1 VFCDEFEHEIR
12 RGARKVDQAPPAF
25 LAEAALE
32 IVRIELE
39 SRDHLAAVASGSSPS
54 RLRSF
59 DEHGLGPGFCGV
71 VGGREP
77 REAPADYAEISG
89 SIS

>member
-1 VFCDEFEHEIR
+1 MDPTLSPCSAVDPVFCDEFEHEIR

-39 SRDHLAAVASGSSPS
+39 SRDHLATVASGSTPS
-54 RLRSF
+54 RFRSL
-59 DEHGLGPGFCGV
+59 DECDLGPGFRGV
-71 VGGREP
+71 IGG
-77 REAPADYAEISG
+77 
-89 SIS
+89 